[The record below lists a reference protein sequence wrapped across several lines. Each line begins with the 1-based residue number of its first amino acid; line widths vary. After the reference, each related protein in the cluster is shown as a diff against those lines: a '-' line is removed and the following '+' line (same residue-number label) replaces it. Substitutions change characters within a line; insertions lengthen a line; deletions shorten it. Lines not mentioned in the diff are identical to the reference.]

1 MSLFDDLENFGK
13 VQQEQPKPQNRK
25 KNDRSVRWIVGEME
39 QDMRKDL
46 ETQIYKAIVLNDSE
60 HEIAGEL
67 ASHFEKNYGGTWKC
81 RVGKQFTV
89 MISS

>member
-13 VQQEQPKPQNRK
+13 VQHEQPKPQARK

-39 QDMRKDL
+39 QEMRRDL

-60 HEIAGEL
+60 KEIASEL
-67 ASHFEKNYGGTWKC
+67 ASHFE
-81 RVGKQFTV
+81 
-89 MISS
+89 

>member
-13 VQQEQPKPQNRK
+13 VQVPEPQQRK

-39 QDMRKDL
+39 QEMRKDL

-60 HEIAGEL
+60 NEIAASL
-67 ASHFEKNYGGTWKC
+67 ASHFE
-81 RVGKQFTV
+81 
-89 MISS
+89 